1 MEKAF
6 EITGEVMEKINR
18 FAVEPL
24 SPKDVF
30 CFSVTLCDN
39 DIDRDGER
47 FSRASLQKLAELF
60 VGKTGIFDHDPKG
73 EKQTARIFD
82 TCVKEQGGRL
92 TSDGQPYCALCASA
106 YMVRTGA
113 NADLIKEI
121 SGGIKKEVSV
131 SCAVA
136 RQVCSVCGADKA
148 KTACAHIKGRQYGE
162 KLCYVTL
169 EQPTDAYEWSFVA
182 VPAQVSAGVTKHYD
196 ARREESRL
204 VSKLK
209 GELSEAS
216 KRLAAAYECV
226 RGDVMRLSY
235 FCEPFYTAQQV
246 AKMTE
251 NMDMMQ
257 LIELRGTLEKQ
268 LQSADDDDGES
279 FITRLPEED
288 DNTDYTV

>member
-1 MEKAF
+1 
-6 EITGEVMEKINR
+6 MEKINR
-18 FAVEPL
+18 FAVQPL
-24 SPKDVF
+24 EEKDVF
-30 CFSVTLCDN
+30 CFSLTLCDN

-47 FSRASLQKLAELF
+47 FSDEALDKLAKLF
-60 VGKTGIFDHDPKG
+60 IGKTGIFDHDPKG

-82 TCVKEQGGRL
+82 THIKSFDGRL
-92 TSDGQPYCALCASA
+92 TSDGKPYLALCASA

-136 RQVCSVCGADKA
+136 RQICSVCGADRSKS
-148 KTACAHIKGRQYGE
+148 ACAHIKGRQYGE

-169 EQPTDAYEWSFVA
+169 DEPTDAYEWSFVA
-182 VPAQVSAGVTKHYD
+182 VPAQVNAGVTKHYD
-196 ARREESRL
+196 VRREESRT

-209 GELSEAS
+209 GELSQAA

-226 RGDVMRLSY
+226 RGDVLRLSY
-235 FCEPFYTAQQV
+235 FCEPFYSAQQV

-251 NMDMMQ
+251 DMDILQ
-257 LIELRGTLEKQ
+257 LIELRAALEKQ
-268 LQSADDDDGES
+268 VQGTGDDDGES
-279 FITRLPEED
+279 FITRLPDKD

>member
-18 FAVEPL
+18 FAVEQL

-136 RQVCSVCGADKA
+136 RQVCSVCGADRT

-235 FCEPFYTAQQV
+235 FCEPFYTAQ
-246 AKMTE
+246 
-251 NMDMMQ
+251 
-257 LIELRGTLEKQ
+257 
-268 LQSADDDDGES
+268 
-279 FITRLPEED
+279 
-288 DNTDYTV
+288 